1 MRDHFCD
8 FYKRNRYTPEKAE
21 WPPNQSKVVV
31 NVALMHSRRGNT
43 KTSIIRMS
51 KIHMNTVG
59 NNLDSSDCDGPSAKR
74 LCLDGHKATK
84 EIIDIFEADQAEGG
98 YCDPP
103 RLILIEGA
111 PGIGKTVLAK
121 EIAYNW
127 AIGEL
132 LQDIK
137 ILFLLFLRDPRLRD
151 VSTVEHVIE
160 YVTINCGLRKDEVEN
175 CAAQLVHAK
184 IGLVLDGLDEY
195 DSNNNSFFVDLM
207 GKVFLY
213 AVVVCTSRP
222 TVTLPLRSYIDRR
235 IEILGLPEEE
245 QNNYIELS
253 LAGLPGKKEELDKYL
268 TRNPI
273 IKSLC
278 CVPLHLAILLYLF
291 KQGSLPET
299 LTEINESFII
309 HTIFRNLEKSNILV
323 EGTIDKLKHLP
334 KEVFNFVCKLSKVRS
349 IQWFEQTQNS
359 VYI

>member
-1 MRDHFCD
+1 MRGHFCD
-8 FYKRNRYTPEKAE
+8 FYKLIRYAPEKAE
-21 WPPNQSKVVV
+21 WPPNQSKVIV
-31 NVALMHSRRGNT
+31 NVALMHSKSGNV
-43 KTSIIRMS
+43 KRSIISMS
-51 KIHMNTVG
+51 KVDRVTVT
-59 NNLDSSDCDGPSAKR
+59 NNPNGDSPAAKR
-74 LCLDGHKATK
+74 PCLDGHKVPK
-84 EIIDIFEADQAEGG
+84 EINDIFAPDEVEGNG
-98 YCDPP
+98 ETPK
-103 RLILIEGA
+103 RILIEGA

-121 EIAYNW
+121 ELAYYW
-127 AIGEL
+127 ANDGL
-132 LQDIK
+132 LQDIQV
-137 ILFLLFLRDPRLRD
+137 LFLLFLRDPKLRE
-151 VSTVEHVIE
+151 VSKAEHLVE
-160 YVTINCGLRKDEVEN
+160 YLTINHGFSKDEVQH
-175 CAAQLVHAK
+175 CTAQLIDKK
-184 IGLVLDGLDEY
+184 IGFILDGLDEY
-195 DSNNNSFFVDLM
+195 DSKNNSFFIDIIA
-207 GKVFLY
+207 GKVFLN

-222 TVTLPLRSYIDRR
+222 TVTLCLYHCVDRH

-253 LAGLPGKKEELDKYL
+253 LAGIPGKKEQLDKYL
-268 TRNPI
+268 SRNPI